1 MFGFAAAWW
10 LEQSPGPQ
18 YALLID
24 PILLIKLGI
33 AVLPIPGKIMLDSL
47 REVILMAPPNTVVNE
62 IERRLLQILSN
73 VRLEHIEVR
82 VSTRSRSRGLC
93 Y

>member
-1 MFGFAAAWW
+1 MFGFAAA
-10 LEQSPGPQ
+10 SPGPQ

-47 REVILMAPPNTVVNE
+47 REVIHMAPPNTVVNE